1 MNFNRISF
9 IILFLLLASPTLSAY
24 LNVDTYDEYV
34 AARRLL
40 AVDRE
45 KGEVPRVFIRAIP
58 QKIKELVGIERRR
71 FFIDLILPIILAEN
85 EKIEAEHDAV
95 MAAVKR
101 DERSEADIRLIN
113 ETAKKY
119 NLIKEE
125 DDFLTISDEKREAV
139 VYLLDMN
146 IRPVPP
152 AIALGQAALESAWG
166 TSRFTFE
173 GNNLFGHVSKD
184 PSKGLK
190 PKNWSG
196 TQRHIYIFDSITASI
211 SAYMLN
217 LNRNRVYRKFRLFRQ
232 QDPKNLMKMAEG
244 FDRYA
249 IIKELYVGRLQ
260 TVMFKYGTHR
270 YNDAKLAEPGVAGM
284 IGGLKQVYITN

>member
-1 MNFNRISF
+1 MNFYRISF
-9 IILFLLLASPTLSAY
+9 IILFLFSVPSTLFAS
-24 LNVDTYDEYV
+24 LNVDGYDEYI

-40 AVDRE
+40 ASDRGD
-45 KGEVPRVFIRAIP
+45 GEVPRIFIRAIP
-58 QKIKELVGIERRR
+58 EKIKEVEGIERRR
-71 FFIDLILPIILAEN
+71 LFIDLILPIILAEN

-95 MAAVKR
+95 MAAVKKE
-101 DERSEADIRLIN
+101 DRSDADILLIN

-119 NLIKEE
+119 MLINKD
-125 DDFLTISDEKREAV
+125 DDFLTLSEEKRAAV
-139 VYLLDMN
+139 IYLLDMN

-196 TQRHIYIFDSITASI
+196 MQRHIYIFDSITASI

-217 LNRNRVYRKFRLFRQ
+217 LNRNRAYRKFRLFRQ

-270 YNDAKLAEPGVAGM
+270 YNDAKLAEPGTAGM
-284 IGGLKQVYITN
+284 IGDLKQVYITN

>member
-1 MNFNRISF
+1 MNFYRISL
-9 IILFLLLASPTLSAY
+9 IIFLLSLASPALPA
-24 LNVDTYDEYV
+24 LDVDNYDEYL

-45 KGEVPRVFIRAIP
+45 NGEVARIFIRAIP
-58 QKIKELVGIERRR
+58 EKIKEFEGIERRR
-71 FFIDLILPIILAEN
+71 LFIDLILPIILAEN

-95 MAAVKR
+95 MAAVGKE
-101 DERSEADIRLIN
+101 DRSDADIRLIN

-119 NLIKEE
+119 MLINKE
-125 DDFLTISDEKREAV
+125 DDFLTLSDEKREAV

-196 TQRHIYIFDSITASI
+196 MQRHIYIFDSITASI

-217 LNRNRVYRKFRLFRQ
+217 LNRNRAYRKFRLYRQ

-260 TVMFKYGTHR
+260 TVMFKYGTHK
-270 YNDAKLAEPGVAGM
+270 YNDAKLEKTGIAGM
-284 IGGLKQVYITN
+284 IGDLKQVYITN